1 MTEADAPAPPEAS
14 APPAHVVETL
24 RQAALL
30 KNFTE
35 TGLMILASV
44 ADEKVLPP
52 GTPLFV
58 DNMLGDAMYFIAEGR
73 LRISVRGPDGQEH
86 ALTYLDAGQS
96 VGEAAL
102 LRQGPRFCSATA
114 EVETTVIEISRKD
127 VAQLQKNKPQACLKL
142 LMNIADVLAGRL
154 RGTESELRRFLAWRV
169 TQGR

>member
-1 MTEADAPAPPEAS
+1 MTDGGASVPEDAG
-14 APPAHVVETL
+14 APPAHIVETL

-30 KNFTE
+30 RNFTD
-35 TGLMILASV
+35 TGLLILASV
-44 ADEKVLPP
+44 AESKVLPP

-58 DNMLGDAMYFIAEGR
+58 DNMLGDAMYFIADGR
-73 LRISVRGPDGQEH
+73 LRISVRGPDGREH
-86 ALTYLDAGQS
+86 ALTYLDPGQS

-114 EVETTVIEISRKD
+114 EVETTVVEISRKD
-127 VAQLQKNKPQACLKL
+127 VAQLQKTKPQACLKL

-169 TQGR
+169 TQGS